1 MKSWLLLMK
10 PNHKSKQIDVLLDV
24 ALDNQYLNS
33 SLIMDLSSLI
43 LYKIIFLYHSLVTNS
58 SNPKPLNTHWTDLI
72 PAGEHRNS
80 LRQSRIQHTFFLF
93 HSRVYVSP
101 G

>member
-1 MKSWLLLMK
+1 MKSRLLLMK

-58 SNPKPLNTHWTDLI
+58 SSTRKKNNI
-72 PAGEHRNS
+72 EHS
-80 LRQSRIQHTFFLF
+80 LDRFDSSWRTSQL
-93 HSRVYVSP
+93 P
-101 G
+101 